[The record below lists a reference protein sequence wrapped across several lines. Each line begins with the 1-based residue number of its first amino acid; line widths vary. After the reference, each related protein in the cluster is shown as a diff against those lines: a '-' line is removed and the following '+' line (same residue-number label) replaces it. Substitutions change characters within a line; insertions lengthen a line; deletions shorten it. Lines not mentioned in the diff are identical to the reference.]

1 MDMLFRQIYEE
12 GLAQGSYLVGCQSQ
26 GTAMVVD
33 PRRDIQV
40 YLDEAQKN
48 GMQIVAVS
56 ETHIHA
62 DYLSGARELARV
74 TAAKLYLSDEG
85 DADWKYGGLE
95 GFDYQLLR
103 DGDTIRLGNIT
114 ITALHTPG
122 HTPEHLS
129 FLVHDGAA
137 ADEPGYVLTGDFV
150 FVGDIGRPDLLEEA
164 AGIMGTAEPAARRMF
179 QSLKEKFLT
188 LPDYLQVWPG
198 HGAGSAC
205 GKALGAVAST
215 TVGYERR
222 FSWWAK
228 YLRSKDEEGFVKA
241 LLMGQPEA
249 PSYFAMM
256 KKLNRDGVAVDHT
269 GRADNLYGM
278 PILGDLPK
286 PQQFTPDRFRQKL
299 AEGALLIDTRDKL
312 AFAGGHVKGSINIP
326 GNRNFSTWTGWLLP
340 YDQDLILLT
349 SPEQADDL
357 VTQLVRI
364 GLYRV
369 VGYIP
374 TLEGYVWDELET
386 VKQITASE
394 AKHLWEKG
402 QAHIL
407 DVRGADEYLA
417 GHIPGAQNIHAGRV
431 MKNLHRIPRDKP
443 VIVHCLGGDR
453 SSTAISALLSAGF
466 HNLINLNGGIRAWE
480 QEGFAVEKG
489 QPREAV
495 NA

>member
-1 MDMLFRQIYEE
+1 
-12 GLAQGSYLVGCQSQ
+12 
-26 GTAMVVD
+26 
-33 PRRDIQV
+33 
-40 YLDEAQKN
+40 
-48 GMQIVAVS
+48 MQIVAVS

-62 DYLSGARELARV
+62 DYLSGARELAKATGAR
-74 TAAKLYLSDEG
+74 LYLSDEG
-85 DADWKYGGLE
+85 DANWKYEGLD
-95 GFDYQLLR
+95 GFDFELIR
-103 DGDTIRLGNIT
+103 DGDTIQLGNIT
-114 ITALHTPG
+114 LTALHTPG
-122 HTPEHLS
+122 HTPEHIS
-129 FLVHDGAA
+129 FLVRDGAA
-137 ADEPGYVLTGDFV
+137 ADEPGFLLTGDFV

-188 LPDYLQVWPG
+188 LPDYVQVWPG

-222 FSWWAK
+222 FAWWAK
-228 YLRSKDEEGFVKA
+228 YLRDNDEVGFVKA

-256 KKLNRDGVAVDHT
+256 KKLNREGVAVGHT
-269 GRADNLYGM
+269 GGAGNREGM
-278 PILGDLPK
+278 LILGDLPK
-286 PQQFTPDRFRQKL
+286 PHQFTPSQFRQKL
-299 AEGALLIDTRDKL
+299 SEGTLLVDTRDKL

-326 GNRNFSTWTGWLLP
+326 GNKNFSTWTGWLLP
-340 YDQDLILLT
+340 YDQDFILLA
-349 SPEQADDL
+349 SPEQVDDL
-357 VTQLVRI
+357 VTQLIRI

-374 TLEGYVWDELET
+374 TLEGYAQGELET
-386 VKQITASE
+386 INQITASE
-394 AKHLWEKG
+394 TKRLWDKG
-402 QAHIL
+402 QVHIL
-407 DVRGADEYLA
+407 DVRGVDEYLS

-431 MKNLHRIPRDKP
+431 MKNLDCIPRDKP
-443 VIVHCLGGDR
+443 VILHCLGGDR